1 MTDSTEP
8 VLSLQDVS
16 YRYKGTQ
23 KDVLKSI
30 SHDFYEGKVS
40 VIMGP
45 SGSGKTTILALLA
58 ALTKPTEGKVLYDGN
73 DLNSIDPYDYRSHN
87 AGVVF
92 QSFNLLYDRT
102 VLENIILSME
112 VARIKASKQEKR
124 DLAVNSLKMAGL
136 NNSYA
141 DRLPLSLS
149 GGEQQRVAIART
161 LAYSPRVILA
171 DEPTG
176 ALDPDTQKS
185 IMNVL
190 CSLAHEKGKCVIIVT
205 HSKEVAA
212 ATDDMTLIKDSK
224 TAQQSQIKTSD

>member
-1 MTDSTEP
+1 
-8 VLSLQDVS
+8 
-16 YRYKGTQ
+16 
-23 KDVLKSI
+23 
-30 SHDFYEGKVS
+30 HDFYEGKVS

-112 VARIKASKQEKR
+112 VAGIKASKQEKR

>member
-1 MTDSTEP
+1 MA
-8 VLSLQDVS
+8 
-16 YRYKGTQ
+16 
-23 KDVLKSI
+23 I
-30 SHDFYEGKVS
+30 
-40 VIMGP
+40 
-45 SGSGKTTILALLA
+45 
-58 ALTKPTEGKVLYDGN
+58 
-73 DLNSIDPYDYRSHN
+73 
-87 AGVVF
+87 
-92 QSFNLLYDRT
+92 
-102 VLENIILSME
+102 
-112 VARIKASKQEKR
+112 
-124 DLAVNSLKMAGL
+124 NSLKMAGL

-176 ALDPDTQKS
+176 ALDPDTQKG

-212 ATDDMTLIKDSK
+212 AADNMTLIKGGK
-224 TAQQSQIKTSD
+224 IAQQP

>member
-1 MTDSTEP
+1 
-8 VLSLQDVS
+8 
-16 YRYKGTQ
+16 
-23 KDVLKSI
+23 
-30 SHDFYEGKVS
+30 
-40 VIMGP
+40 MGP

-112 VARIKASKQEKR
+112 VAGIKASKQEKR

-149 GGEQQRVAIART
+149 GGKQQRVAIART

>member
-1 MTDSTEP
+1 MFSNRFRMIFT
-8 VLSLQDVS
+8 
-16 YRYKGTQ
+16 K
-23 KDVLKSI
+23 
-30 SHDFYEGKVS
+30 GKVD

-45 SGSGKTTILALLA
+45 SGSGKTTMLALLA
-58 ALTKPTEGKVLYDGN
+58 ALTKPTGGKVLYDGS

-112 VARIKASKQEKR
+112 VAGIKASKQEKR
-124 DLAVNSLKMAGL
+124 DLAINSLKIAGL

-176 ALDPDTQKS
+176 ALDPDTQKG

-212 ATDDMTLIKDSK
+212 AADNMTLIKGGK
-224 TAQQSQIKTSD
+224 IAQQP

>member
-1 MTDSTEP
+1 MFSNRFRMIFT
-8 VLSLQDVS
+8 
-16 YRYKGTQ
+16 K
-23 KDVLKSI
+23 
-30 SHDFYEGKVS
+30 GKVD

-45 SGSGKTTILALLA
+45 SGSGKTTMLALLA
-58 ALTKPTEGKVLYDGN
+58 ALTKPTGGKVLYDGN

-112 VARIKASKQEKR
+112 VAGIKASKQEKR
-124 DLAVNSLKMAGL
+124 DLAINSLKIAGL

-149 GGEQQRVAIART
+149 SGEQQRVAIART

-176 ALDPDTQKS
+176 ALDPDTQKG

-212 ATDDMTLIKDSK
+212 AADDMTLIKGGK
-224 TAQQSQIKTSD
+224 IAQQP

>member
-1 MTDSTEP
+1 MTDSTKP

-30 SHDFYEGKVS
+30 SHDFYEGKVN

-45 SGSGKTTILALLA
+45 SGSGKTTMLALLA
-58 ALTKPTEGKVLYDGN
+58 ALTKPTGGKVLYDGN

-112 VARIKASKQEKR
+112 VAGINLSQP
-124 DLAVNSLKMAGL
+124 LFLVPSLLIML
-136 NNSYA
+136 QLCQIFFY
-141 DRLPLSLS
+141 SL
-149 GGEQQRVAIART
+149 
-161 LAYSPRVILA
+161 
-171 DEPTG
+171 
-176 ALDPDTQKS
+176 
-185 IMNVL
+185 
-190 CSLAHEKGKCVIIVT
+190 
-205 HSKEVAA
+205 
-212 ATDDMTLIKDSK
+212 
-224 TAQQSQIKTSD
+224 